1 MDSRICSERAARKMT
16 QAELAAK
23 VGVTRDTISAWERGG
38 EVPGSALKKMTEVFD
53 CSMDWLASLTET
65 RK

>member
-1 MDSRICSERAARKMT
+1 MDNRICSERAARKMT
-16 QAELAAK
+16 QTELAAK

-38 EVPGSALKKMTEVFD
+38 EVSGSALKKMTEVFE
-53 CSMDWLASLTET
+53 CSMDWLAGLTET